1 MTPAK
6 IQDFSRRERQIMDV
20 IYRLGEATA
29 AEVMR
34 QIPEPPGYST
44 VRTLLGVLERKGHLQ
59 HQRRGHHYV
68 YSPTTPVEK
77 ASNSMLEHVMETFF
91 DGSASRIVSAVL
103 DISDTQ
109 MSMREYDEILA
120 IVKTA
125 KKEGL

>member
-1 MTPAK
+1 MAPAN

-20 IYRLGEATA
+20 IYWLGEATA

-44 VRTLLGVLERKGHLQ
+44 VRTLLGVLERKGHLE

-77 ASNSMLEHVMETFF
+77 ASSSMLEHVME
-91 DGSASRIVSAVL
+91 I
-103 DISDTQ
+103 
-109 MSMREYDEILA
+109 
-120 IVKTA
+120 
-125 KKEGL
+125 

>member
-6 IQDFSRRERQIMDV
+6 IQDFSRRERHIMDV

-29 AEVMR
+29 AEAMR

-68 YSPTTPVEK
+68 YSPTTPVGK

-109 MSMREYDEILA
+109 MSTREYDEILA

>member
-20 IYRLGEATA
+20 IYRLGETTA

-109 MSMREYDEILA
+109 MSTREYDEILA

>member
-34 QIPEPPGYST
+34 QIPKPPGYST

-109 MSMREYDEILA
+109 MSTREYDEILA

>member
-109 MSMREYDEILA
+109 MSTREYDEILA

>member
-1 MTPAK
+1 MAPAN

-44 VRTLLGVLERKGHLQ
+44 VRTLLGVLERKGHLD

-77 ASNSMLEHVMETFF
+77 ASSSMLEHVMETFF
-91 DGSASRIVSAVL
+91 KGSASLIVSAIL
-103 DISDTQ
+103 DISDAQ
-109 MSMREYDEILA
+109 LSEREYDEILA
-120 IVKTA
+120 IVETA
-125 KKEGL
+125 KKEDR